1 MAMRRGAGCRRNINL
16 IGGMHVR
23 GLATAHDVFLFPDS
37 PLGELPARLEL
48 ACAANEMRSLQII
61 VEATREVQMS
71 INDAQFELEVYEMRA
86 VPVEYN
92 TGDGV
97 EQGGAMVISPDQ
109 CPPYAIRRA
118 PFWVYDCLSP
128 CTDGRV
134 PARDGRAALYCCVR
148 PIEPMTPGLHDL
160 TLTLNCD
167 GQMTRISLALKA
179 YPVSIPKEH
188 FSVINWYSERAISRF
203 HATTPGTPQHE
214 AMRYK
219 YALAMRRARQTHV
232 LVSFTPECV
241 TGSDPWTF
249 DFSRQREQIATFKR
263 AGIKGL
269 TLGCML
275 SRGSLPDG
283 TPDMY
288 TDVFR
293 CALRPDIDFETEA
306 GYALSVRFCQAV
318 AAFLRENGWEHDVSF
333 QIHDEPDVHYR
344 GSLDA
349 RRRQYFLAASL
360 LRRYIPGVQ
369 ICEAVSGTAFAGG
382 IDIWVPIT
390 TGYEKQRTEFE
401 RLQALGEQVWSYVC
415 CGPEGFYLNRF
426 LDSPLIRP
434 RLLFWGFAAYGISGY
449 LHWGFNQFHDGMD
462 PFKGTSCPNN
472 TGIGTSFPCGD
483 AFIVYPGE
491 QGPLLSMRLEAQRRG
506 AQDAELLGMLK
517 SRDPEAAA
525 RIIGR
530 VFRSNS
536 DYCEDCATFEA
547 NYAELLNALC
557 TSK

>member
-1 MAMRRGAGCRRNINL
+1 MK
-16 IGGMHVR
+16 
-23 GLATAHDVFLFPDS
+23 GLATAHEEFLFPDS
-37 PLGELPARLEL
+37 PLGELPARIEL
-48 ACAANEMRSLQII
+48 ACAANEMRSLQLI
-61 VEATREVQMS
+61 VEAEREARLML
-71 INDAQFELEVYEMRA
+71 DDPRFEAEVYQLRA

-97 EQGGAMVISPDQ
+97 EQGGAMVIRAES

-118 PFWVYDCLSP
+118 PFEVYDCLVP
-128 CTDGRV
+128 CPDGRV
-134 PARDGRAALYCCVR
+134 PARDGRAALYCCIR
-148 PIEPMTPGLHDL
+148 PRAPLAPGRYELALRLD
-160 TLTLNCD
+160 CD
-167 GQMTRISLALKA
+167 GRPAELALALTA
-179 YPVSIPKEH
+179 YPVEIPRER

-203 HATTPGTPQHE
+203 HATEPGTPAHE
-214 AMRYK
+214 QMRYQ

-232 LVSFTPECV
+232 LVGFTPECV

-263 AGIKGL
+263 AGINGL
-269 TLGCML
+269 TLGSLL
-275 SRGSLPDG
+275 SRGYLPDG
-283 TPDMY
+283 APDMY
-288 TDVFR
+288 TDTFR
-293 CALRPDIDFETEA
+293 CALRPDIDFESEA
-306 GYALSVRFCQAV
+306 GYALTVSFCRAV
-318 AAFLRENGWEHDVSF
+318 AEFLRENGWLDDVSF

-349 RRRQYFLAASL
+349 RRRQYYLAASL
-360 LRRYIPGVQ
+360 LRRYIPGVR

-390 TGYEKQRTEFE
+390 TGYERQRAEFE

-449 LHWGFNQFHDGMD
+449 LHWGFNQFPDGMD
-462 PFKGTSCPNN
+462 PFKATSCPNN
-472 TGIGTSFPCGD
+472 TGIGTNFPCGD

-491 QGPLLSMRLEAQRRG
+491 RGPLLSMRLEAQRRG
-506 AQDAELLGMLK
+506 AQDAELLALLK
-517 SRDPEAAA
+517 ARDPDAAA

-530 VFRSNS
+530 VFRSNC
-536 DYCEDCATFEA
+536 DYCQEPAEFEA
-547 NYAELLNALC
+547 AYAALLEALC
-557 TSK
+557 G

>member
-1 MAMRRGAGCRRNINL
+1 M
-16 IGGMHVR
+16 R

-48 ACAANEMRSLQII
+48 ACAANEMRSLQLI
-61 VEATREVQMS
+61 VEAERAATIKLDDPRF
-71 INDAQFELEVYEMRA
+71 ALEVYQLRA
-86 VPVEYN
+86 IPVEYN

-97 EQGGAMVISPDQ
+97 EQGGAMVIRAET

-118 PFWVYDCLSP
+118 PFWVYDCLIP
-128 CTDGRV
+128 CPDGCV
-134 PARDGRAALYCCVR
+134 PAIDGRAAMYCCVR
-148 PIEPMTPGLHDL
+148 PLAPMEPGLHEL
-160 TLTLNCD
+160 TLELDCD
-167 GQMTRISLALKA
+167 GHSARMSLALKA
-179 YPVSIPKEH
+179 YPVQIPSET

-203 HATTPGTPQHE
+203 HATAQGSPQHE
-214 AMRYK
+214 QMRYK
-219 YALAMRRARQTHV
+219 YAQAMRRARQTHV
-232 LVSFTPECV
+232 LITFTPDCV
-241 TGSDPWTF
+241 TGSGPWTF

-269 TLGCML
+269 TLGCLL
-275 SRGSLPDG
+275 SRGNLPDG

-293 CALRPDIDFETEA
+293 CALRPDIDFETET
-306 GYALSVRFCQAV
+306 GYALTVSFCQAV
-318 AAFLRENGWEHDVSF
+318 AAFLRENGWENDVSF
-333 QIHDEPDVHYR
+333 QIHDEPDVHFR

-349 RRRQYFLAASL
+349 RRRQYYLAASL
-360 LRRYIPGVQ
+360 LRRYIPGVR

-390 TGYEKQRTEFE
+390 TGYEKQRAEFQ

-462 PFKGTSCPNN
+462 PFKATSCPNN
-472 TGIGTSFPCGD
+472 TGIGTNFPCGD
-483 AFIVYPGE
+483 AFIVYPGAD
-491 QGPLLSMRLEAQRRG
+491 GPLLSMRLEAQRRG
-506 AQDAELLGMLK
+506 AQDAELLYMLK
-517 SRDPEAAA
+517 ARDPEAAD
-525 RIIGR
+525 RIIAR
-530 VFRSNS
+530 VFRSNC
-536 DYCEDCATFEA
+536 DYCEDCSVFEH
-547 NYAELLNALC
+547 NYAQLLEALC
-557 TSK
+557 TER